1 MHALDMAQSFLSSP
15 YVQMKYSHQL
25 RVPPSFQP
33 LSESHVLK
41 TRIALENQRVR
52 LTFALKHRN
61 TEWLTK
67 TFERVS
73 NPDSEDYGN
82 FLSMAQVAKITAPED
97 SHSKALFQ
105 FLNSIPDVHITHLS
119 KHLNFVTV
127 RMSVKSVDT
136 FLKAK
141 MKPFVHKDNGQVLFR
156 SIEGFALPLQVAPG
170 IHTVFGIH
178 HFPQYR
184 RMVKHRRP
192 LLQAKDLSES
202 PITTPQSI
210 WKRYN
215 MTRDD
220 LNAIPFPKNRQAI
233 ASFLGE
239 YYSPK
244 DLEMFQQAFN
254 LSRIQPIVN
263 GPNDASKPGI
273 EASLDI
279 QYIMATGHNMNT
291 TINSIPD
298 EETADPFLDWIALLQ
313 SQGEECAQVHSISYG
328 AVEKYIPEDVQM
340 TLDYEFQKLAVTGR
354 TVLIASG
361 DDGARCSEDQNSF
374 EPEWPTSSPYVTS
387 VGATKPSNRMVYWRN
402 YSLQEE
408 ATEWSGGGFSNAYSR
423 PSYQNDAVT
432 SYLSQPHLPSPKY
445 FNRNGRAY
453 PDISA
458 FGVNYQVM
466 HQGKFESVDGTSAS
480 TPVVAGMI
488 ALLNDARMRQGM
500 KPLGFLNY
508 WLYKKVALQ
517 QLNAFYDVVF
527 GNNAMA
533 PCPGFPA
540 TKGFDV
546 VTGWGTPNFEVLKK
560 IALEQL

>member
-1 MHALDMAQSFLSSP
+1 MHFNHALDMTFMHSP
-15 YVQMKYSHQL
+15 YVQMKHAHVL

-33 LSESHVLK
+33 LSESHLL
-41 TRIALENQRVR
+41 RSRASLENQRVR

-61 TEWLTK
+61 TQWLTK

-73 NPDSEDYGN
+73 NPDSEQYGN
-82 FLSMAQVAKITAPED
+82 FLSMKQVAKLTAPEE

-105 FLNSIPDVHITHLS
+105 FLNSIPDVRITHMS
-119 KHLNFVTV
+119 KHMNFVTV
-127 RMSVKSVDT
+127 SMSVKSVDT

-141 MKPFVHKDNGQVLFR
+141 MTPFMHKETGQVFFR
-156 SIEGFALPLQVAPG
+156 SVEGFALPLHVAPG

-178 HFPQYR
+178 HFPTYKRKLKRSRLHFKGLSQNET
-184 RMVKHRRP
+184 P
-192 LLQAKDLSES
+192 L
-202 PITTPQSI
+202 TTPQSI
-210 WKRYN
+210 WRRYN

-220 LNAIPFPKNRQAI
+220 LNVISFPKNRQAI

-244 DLEMFQQAFN
+244 DLEMFQRTFN
-254 LSRIQPIVN
+254 LSRMQPVVH

-279 QYIMATGHNMNT
+279 QYIMATGQNINT

-298 EETADPFLDWIALLQ
+298 EETADPFLDWISLLQ
-313 SQGEECAQVHSISYG
+313 SQGDECAYVHSISYG

-340 TLDYEFQKLAVTGR
+340 TLDYEFQKLAIAGR

-361 DDGARCSEDQNSF
+361 DDGARCSQDETSF

-387 VGATKPSNRMVYWRN
+387 
-402 YSLQEE
+402 
-408 ATEWSGGGFSNAYSR
+408 GFSNAYSR
-423 PSYQNDAVT
+423 PSYQNDAVA
-432 SYLSQPHLPSPKY
+432 SYLSQPHVPSQKY
-445 FNRNGRAY
+445 FNPNGRAY

-458 FGVNYQVM
+458 YGVNYQVM
-466 HQGKFESVDGTSAS
+466 CNGRVENVDGTSAS

-488 ALLNDARMRQGM
+488 ALLNDLRIQRGM

-508 WLYKKVALQ
+508 WLYKKVAVKENF
-517 QLNAFYDVVF
+517 NAFYDVTF
-527 GNNAMA
+527 GNNAMY

-560 IALEQL
+560 IALE